1 MIAIAGM
8 HRCGRWLVG
17 LFLIA
22 QIFCVVPLMSGH
34 AAHVAEAEL
43 AIFYHHVDTGNP
55 THFHHHHGD
64 ADGFI
69 QHHELQDLNGALTIL
84 GAGSDIVFVRAA
96 MTAYAPDALVEADPV
111 LLERPPK
118 PILSV

>member
-8 HRCGRWLVG
+8 RRCGRWLVG
-17 LFLIA
+17 LFLVA
-22 QIFCVVPLMSGH
+22 QILCVVPLISGH

-43 AIFYHHVDTGNP
+43 AISHHPVHAGST
-55 THFHHHHGD
+55 THFHHHRGD

-69 QHHELQDLNGALTIL
+69 QHHELEDLIGAFAMLR
-84 GAGSDIVFVRAA
+84 AWSDTAFFDAVV
-96 MTAYAPDALVEADPV
+96 TAYAPDALVEADPV

>member
-8 HRCGRWLVG
+8 HRCGRWFVG
-17 LFLIA
+17 LFLVA
-22 QIFCVVPLMSGH
+22 QIFGVVPLMGGH
-34 AAHVAEAEL
+34 AAHVAETEL
-43 AIFYHHVDTGNP
+43 AISYHYVDTGNA
-55 THFHHHHGD
+55 THFHHHRGD

-69 QHHELQDLNGALTIL
+69 QHHELQDLSGALTGL
-84 GAGSDIVFVRAA
+84 GAGSDIAFVGAA
-96 MTAYAPDALVEADPV
+96 MATYAPGALVEADPV